1 MFWYFTYSGPPESLR
16 KYYIICVRK
25 VCCILVWKWCY
36 YQLLRCASFSCSHFV
51 SPRDPDC
58 PYGHDSP
65 AVLVHPPTIT
75 FVACYDDYDVLYL
88 GCLHYF
94 FHDFFLRCPMSFDHL
109 PVVFSLLW
117 HQLCPLLCLIS
128 HHSHYFGVRRSLML
142 YVTTRGPFWG
152 NFIIVMMITLPA
164 LSRDMSW
171 PVLLCWRSFPWQLF
185 LCCCTETSPRLPFP
199 CSVSSSSTPAPLE
212 KWQVQKTG
220 KLRKWGIVWYCIWF
234 YNCHLSWHWCENLK
248 KTTRL
253 RCRK

>member
-1 MFWYFTYSGPPESLR
+1 MLYPCLKMVLLSALKMRKILLQSL
-16 KYYIICVRK
+16 
-25 VCCILVWKWCY
+25 
-36 YQLLRCASFSCSHFV
+36 

-65 AVLVHPPTIT
+65 AVLVHPPT
-75 FVACYDDYDVLYL
+75 FVACHDVLYL

-199 CSVSSSSTPAPLE
+199 CTVSSSSTPAPLE
-212 KWQVQKTG
+212 KWRVQKTG
-220 KLRKWGIVWYCIWF
+220 KLRKMRYCTGCF
-234 YNCHLSWHWCENLK
+234 FSLGLP
-248 KTTRL
+248 
-253 RCRK
+253 